1 MEATRF
7 IDQGLQTTNRRGR
20 SQAGLMDYSFFPE
33 KYEITDLG
41 RGNQD
46 LSEDIYYDRRNTL
59 KDRTPD
65 STSLFAYEEP
75 RRKTDRTIL
84 QFTETGSRWRYDP
97 YVNPDEDFNISFRDK
112 DPRGALGE
120 TNWKEYRRIAESHI
134 ANLDFKDDDNPR
146 REGDGVHPNTL
157 YARIRGA
164 QNQLKIRW
172 KNFQESF
179 DGMGN
184 TGVGVYE
191 NKSKVYHSTL
201 NDSLVQNDGE
211 ENDGTEKQVFQHDF
225 VNRLSNILQL
235 GGAFRT
241 DSTTDHRV
249 NIASYGKLYKQKG
262 LSNFSDQ
269 LRDVEDDTMSAPGR
283 IVSAES
289 KNKSIKRLM
298 NSFLDQSNNQVNRTI
313 AQENM
318 QDSEF
323 SQSKEDRNKRVMMYQ
338 IISAMGLTESE
349 LDTLN
354 NALSDKQNHVRTA
367 AEHDVANIIEII
379 DGMETMSTRELVELR
394 DNVVR
399 STFVDTQIRKNK
411 DQSETSQSE
420 IAHAMLQ
427 TTKKMAEL
435 GDISESRRQTEN
447 DRAIVRDLTDKTKK
461 ISKGG
466 DILRIKHTESDIRK
480 KRDYRNAVNYKQKIG
495 FSPASNTSASKV
507 EFLRES
513 IKRAN
518 RQSFVNTD
526 VSQTLQATALD
537 MPFGE
542 NRGLKKGR
550 ARHSSNNH
558 AKSSQTTSATYDGM
572 NEIYTS

>member
-7 IDQGLQTTNRRGR
+7 IDQGLQTSNRRGR

-33 KYEITDLG
+33 KYEVTDLG
-41 RGNQD
+41 YRNQD
-46 LSEDIYYDRRNTL
+46 LDNDIYYDRRETL

-75 RRKTDRTIL
+75 RRKTDRTVL

-97 YVNPDEDFNISFRDK
+97 YVNPDGDFNVSFRDK

-184 TGVGVYE
+184 TGVGIYA

-211 ENDGTEKQVFQHDF
+211 DNDGTEKKVFQHDF

-262 LSNFSDQ
+262 LSNFGDQ
-269 LRDVEDDTMSAPGR
+269 LRDVEDDTMNAPGR
-283 IVSAES
+283 VVLAES
-289 KNKSIKRLM
+289 KNKTIKKLM
-298 NSFLDQSNNQVNRTI
+298 NSFLDQTNNQVNRAL

-323 SQSKEDRNKRVMMYQ
+323 SQSKEDKNKRVMMYQ
-338 IISAMGLTESE
+338 IINAMGLTESE

-379 DGMETMSTRELVELR
+379 DGMEAMSARELVELR

-399 STFVDTQIRKNK
+399 STFVDTHIRKNK
-411 DQSETSQSE
+411 DQSEASQTE
-420 IAHAMLQ
+420 IAQAMIQ
-427 TTKKMAEL
+427 ATKKMAEL
-435 GDISESRRQTEN
+435 GNISESRRQTET

-461 ISKGG
+461 ITKQG
-466 DILRIKHTESDIRK
+466 DILRVKYTESDTRK
-480 KRDYRNAVNYKQKIG
+480 KRDYRNAANYKQKIG
-495 FSPASNTSASKV
+495 FSPVSNTSATKV

-513 IKRAN
+513 IRRAN

-526 VSQTLQATALD
+526 VTQTLQATALD

-550 ARHSSNNH
+550 AKHSSNNH
-558 AKSSQTTSATYDGM
+558 AKASQTTSATYDGM
-572 NEIYTS
+572 NEMHT